1 MAKNI
6 NKSLT
11 SSFKGRQ
18 KNLTRDRDEFSPLPI
33 KEVEKRKIT
42 FSFLFF
48 KQIQNFG
55 IQNQESK
62 WFSGLFE
69 RLKSISDK
77 EFDDLVSNPSI
88 KKCLRLHPL
97 NLNSGTSA
105 LSKDD
110 FSFIPEEFLPKSED
124 CEYWQFQVSK
134 ANGRIIGFFNNNHT
148 VFYIVFLDPCHNAQ
162 LSNYNDYKVRIIEPG
177 ISEIDDLRA
186 RISKLI
192 DLNKV
197 LEQSCEA
204 LLYEGDSIYMCID
217 KELFAK
223 FDSLMKQGILQTKFQ
238 EFLIENL

>member
-1 MAKNI
+1 MAKNT

-11 SSFKGRQ
+11 NNPKNGYKHLTSDKNEFKA
-18 KNLTRDRDEFSPLPI
+18 LPI
-33 KEVEKRKIT
+33 NNVGKKNVT
-42 FSFLFF
+42 FSFRFF

-55 IQNQESK
+55 IHKQESK

-88 KKCLRLHPL
+88 KKNLKLHPL

-124 CEYWQFQVSK
+124 CEYWQFQVTK

-238 EFLIENL
+238 EFLLNEL